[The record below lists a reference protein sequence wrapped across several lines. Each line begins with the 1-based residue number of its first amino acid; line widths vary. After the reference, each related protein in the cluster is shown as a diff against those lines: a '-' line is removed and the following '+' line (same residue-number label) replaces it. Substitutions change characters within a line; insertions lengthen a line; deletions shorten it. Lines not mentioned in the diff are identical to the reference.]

1 MRRSLGPVLAACLL
15 AAVLAACGN
24 DDSGDEARDPGPT
37 GSTTS
42 STPTSDTPSDTPSD
56 GTVDFEL
63 VTTVTET
70 EAGGQVS
77 QVGVPL
83 AGDDD
88 VQTFTAQFES
98 DPMKARVQDEVAK
111 TDVPDG
117 MLLYGAVVAVGCDA
131 PTAVN
136 VTVEGA
142 QVLITAQKVP
152 SPLQECFAPMT
163 TVALVLVPAE
173 AVG

>member
-37 GSTTS
+37 GST
-42 STPTSDTPSDTPSD
+42 PTSETPSNTPSD

>member
-24 DDSGDEARDPGPT
+24 DDSRDEARDPGPT
-37 GSTTS
+37 GST
-42 STPTSDTPSDTPSD
+42 PTSETPSNTPSD